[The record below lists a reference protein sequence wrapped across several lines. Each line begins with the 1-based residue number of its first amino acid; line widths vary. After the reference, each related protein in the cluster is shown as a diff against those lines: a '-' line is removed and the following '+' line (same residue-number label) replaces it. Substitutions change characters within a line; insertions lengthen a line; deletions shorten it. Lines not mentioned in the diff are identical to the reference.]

1 MAHMRN
7 GYVNTSKLRDT
18 RKFGLSK
25 ESSGLQLF
33 AAGCAAGCETKAA
46 SKNKH
51 DSIIYVHLSLTKTI
65 TSYSGLYIRLGLQ
78 GQDSFIHSARKCSA
92 VPAALG
98 NMSAPQKYVT
108 QVLKFRNRS

>member
-7 GYVNTSKLRDT
+7 GYVNASKLRDP
-18 RKFGLSK
+18 RKLGLSN

-33 AAGCAAGCETKAA
+33 AAGCETKAA

-65 TSYSGLYIRLGLQ
+65 ASYSGLYI
-78 GQDSFIHSARKCSA
+78 
-92 VPAALG
+92 
-98 NMSAPQKYVT
+98 
-108 QVLKFRNRS
+108 